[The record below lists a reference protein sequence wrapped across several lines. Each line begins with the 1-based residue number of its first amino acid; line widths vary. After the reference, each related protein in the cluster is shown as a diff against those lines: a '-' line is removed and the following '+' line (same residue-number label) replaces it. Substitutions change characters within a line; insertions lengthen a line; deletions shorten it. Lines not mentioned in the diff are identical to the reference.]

1 MDEAVSYQFA
11 QVKQR
16 RDGRHE
22 IDYELILRQQPK
34 QSRMCGIGEKADRRP
49 IDPPP
54 IIQLKVYD
62 ANIAQTEKS
71 NSFLQNPYFFMYASL
86 VASDSDEELHLLR
99 DKKTRSTTGSV
110 VSSLYHLKDI
120 DNSDAGFFVFPDL
133 SVRMEGTYRLK
144 LSLFEIIGHGPPR
157 REVFHCKS
165 IFSDVFTVYSA
176 KRFPGMEE
184 STFLSRSFADQGLKI
199 RIRKEIRIRRRIQK
213 RKEIEPAENAESSQA
228 KRPRGEGDAEEDTE
242 STDEDM
248 HEQPSPEDSQLKII
262 TETSSSNEKKMKEQS
277 SHNSP
282 SPRARGPY
290 DHMPPPHPYDPAAA
304 MYGAGY
310 GRPHPWHDRDYM
322 GEHPPPHY
330 PPYYDPYERHY
341 MYNPYP
347 YYPPI
352 PPITEGSE
360 HHRYPYPHHLY
371 ARPPMYTNYYDS
383 SRIQHSTSD
392 SPNNSK
398 SPYPYDATNP
408 YSGYPRVP
416 GPWAHYGERSSS
428 KEDPTLPRF
437 RAAGPLTSRPVP
449 AMYPYHPEYYGPAYL
464 PPLPLSMPPHGSPT
478 KTEYGNQSNEHN
490 FGVSPGSS
498 MPAKIPIQNL
508 IESPENSSQNNDH
521 SITNSKSSPRSY
533 GPPPAGYIHPHP
545 HYAPSRMPDYP
556 PQYPPRMPYE
566 SSYSIPSEFPSHYLY
581 HAPTKNTTSTRK
593 SPNKKSSLSPQLSSE
608 TPAKHI
614 EESSVTNMASS
625 GSDPQQ
631 QNEMPSRQ
639 VGSKQ
644 GTVEYGTGNPFDSS
658 NRQGFQ
664 GETFPVNPEASTST
678 STPYS
683 NTLIPSARRQS
694 VPIPSLNPLS
704 LNDHPVTGTPTGSTT
719 PIRGSLNANNTP
731 THMSTSNI
739 SSNTSGGNPSTFG
752 LDSSLSSRR
761 LDIIDTDKNS
771 VKMIDSL
778 QRVKWKNTHMKNGDF
793 DGVRKNQKHY
803 ILKKNFL

>member
-16 RDGRHE
+16 REGRHE

-62 ANIAQTEKS
+62 GSISQTEKS

-86 VASDSDEELHLLR
+86 VAPDTEEELHLLR
-99 DKKTRSTTGSV
+99 DGKTRSTTGSV

-144 LSLFEIIGHGPPR
+144 LSLFEIIGHGTSTR

-165 IFSDVFTVYSA
+165 ILSEIFIVYSA

-213 RKEIEPAENAESSQA
+213 RKEIEPAESAESSQA
-228 KRPRGEGDAEEDTE
+228 KRPRGEGENEGEDTE
-242 STDEDM
+242 STDEEM
-248 HEQPSPEDSQLKII
+248 QEHQSPEGSQSKIS
-262 TETSSSNEKKMKEQS
+262 TDTSLSNEKKIKEPL

-282 SPRARGPY
+282 SSPRTRGPY
-290 DHMPPPHPYDPAAA
+290 DHIPPPHPYDPAAA
-304 MYGAGY
+304 MYGSY
-310 GRPHPWHDRDYM
+310 GRPHPWHDM

-330 PPYYDPYERHY
+330 PPYYDPYDRHY
-341 MYNPYP
+341 MYSPYA

-360 HHRYPYPHHLY
+360 HHRYPYPPHLY
-371 ARPPMYTNYYDS
+371 ARPPMYPSYYDS
-383 SRIQHSTSD
+383 SRMQHSTSD
-392 SPNNSK
+392 SQNSSK

-408 YSGYPRVP
+408 YPGYPRVP
-416 GPWAHYGERSSS
+416 GPWAHYGERPSS
-428 KEDPTLPRF
+428 KEDSTLPHF
-437 RAAGPLTSRPVP
+437 RAAGPLTPRPVP
-449 AMYPYHPEYYGPAYL
+449 AMYPYHPEYYGPPYL
-464 PPLPLSMPPHGSPT
+464 PPLPLSIPPHGSPT
-478 KTEYGNQSNEHN
+478 KTEYGNQSSDHN
-490 FGVSPGSS
+490 FGVPSGGP

-508 IESPENSSQNNDH
+508 IESSENNSQNNER
-521 SITNSKSSPRSY
+521 SLITSSKSSPRSY
-533 GPPPAGYIHPHP
+533 GPTSFVHP
-545 HYAPSRMPDYP
+545 HYAPPRMSDYS

-566 SSYSIPSEFPSHYLY
+566 SPYSIPPEYSSPYLF
-581 HAPTKNTTSTRK
+581 HTPTKNTTNTHK
-593 SPNKKSSLSPQLSSE
+593 SPSKKTSLSPQLSSE
-608 TPAKHI
+608 TPVKHN
-614 EESSVTNMASS
+614 EESSATNLSPS

-631 QNEMPSRQ
+631 QNETPSRQ

-644 GTVEYGTGNPFDSS
+644 GTIEYGTSNPFDTA

-664 GETFPVNPEASTST
+664 GETFPVNPEANISP
-678 STPYS
+678 TPYS
-683 NTLIPSARRQS
+683 NTLIPTSRRQS
-694 VPIPSLNPLS
+694 IPIPSLNPLS
-704 LNDHPVTGTPTGSTT
+704 LSDRSVATGTPTGSTT
-719 PIRGSLNANNTP
+719 QIRGSLNANNANNTP
-731 THMSTSNI
+731 AHIATNNNNNST
-739 SSNTSGGNPSTFG
+739 STFG
-752 LDSSLSSRR
+752 FDNSLSSRR
-761 LDIIDTDKNS
+761 LDTIDIDKNS
-771 VKMIDSL
+771 ASVSNNNNNNIGGRNDRFSSKSEL
-778 QRVKWKNTHMKNGDF
+778 EKHAHGDE
-793 DGVRKNQKHY
+793 R
-803 ILKKNFL
+803 